1 MFGRNRFGDL
11 IARQLDIFGEE
22 NADLL
27 FEIAEYR
34 ERWRR
39 ASREG
44 AEEAYGDEQDRVD
57 WAAEA
62 LSALCD
68 RYAATLDEATEA
80 EYRRAFTKAVRRRL
94 PAIADEFEAADRHRP
109 VGLTRAC
116 RSSPGRDRCARRRT
130 LPAAAAPGR

>member
-11 IARQLDIFGEE
+11 ITRQLDLFAEE
-22 NADLL
+22 HHDLL
-27 FEIAEYR
+27 IEIAEYR

-62 LSALCD
+62 LSGLCD
-68 RYAATLDEATEA
+68 RYASTLDPVTEVH
-80 EYRRAFTKAVRRRL
+80 YRRAFAKAVRRRM
-94 PAIADEFEAADRHRP
+94 PAIAAEFEAQTD
-109 VGLTRAC
+109 T
-116 RSSPGRDRCARRRT
+116 GR
-130 LPAAAAPGR
+130 

>member
-1 MFGRNRFGDL
+1 MFRRNRFGEL

-22 NADLL
+22 NHDLL
-27 FEIAEYR
+27 LEIAEYR

-68 RYAATLDEATEA
+68 RYADEP
-80 EYRRAFTKAVRRRL
+80 RRGDGGGVPPRVHEGRAPPASRARRRVRG
-94 PAIADEFEAADRHRP
+94 ADRHRP
-109 VGLTRAC
+109 VT
-116 RSSPGRDRCARRRT
+116 RRRGAS
-130 LPAAAAPGR
+130 PQA